1 MKKDFQPSSP
11 SGSVGKAPTLLRR
24 KWLWIA
30 IAAAGVLVLT
40 ITFTI
45 RFIVFSPTVSKNYQ
59 FYHSVA
65 ERVKLDRQVIS
76 LLGEP
81 LDVHPIPLTSPC
93 KNRECTNFTSLI
105 RGSKMTGQIELEAV
119 YSNERWIIQ
128 SVRLRLLASHSGILP
143 DFSLSTIKKNQVI
156 ELDIKDA
163 SSNQ

>member
-1 MKKDFQPSSP
+1 MEKDFRPGARSS
-11 SGSVGKAPTLLRR
+11 VEGKKPTLLRS

-30 IAAAGVLVLT
+30 IAAVVVLALI
-40 ITFTI
+40 ITFTV

-65 ERVKLDRQVIS
+65 ERVKSDRQVIA

-93 KNRECTNFTSLI
+93 KDQECTHFTSLI
-105 RGSKMTGQIELEAV
+105 KGSKMTGQIEIEAI
-119 YSNERWIIQ
+119 YSSDRWVTQ
-128 SVRLRLLASHSGILP
+128 SVRLRLLASNSGIVP

-156 ELDIKDA
+156 ELDIKDEP
-163 SSNQ
+163 SSP